1 MQSVK
6 SNHMV
11 FSMLGENDSLVAL
24 KRQSV
29 ELFMD
34 QTKIGGT
41 QTTYP
46 SRTEWWAGVRVNR
59 CSWLLK

>member
-6 SNHMV
+6 SNLMV
-11 FSMLGENDSLVAL
+11 FSVLGENDSSVAL

-41 QTTYP
+41 KSTYP
-46 SRTEWWAGVRVNR
+46 SRTE
-59 CSWLLK
+59 